1 MAGPD
6 RRLPRRRFERQKA
19 TEANGFASMSLWTLM
34 SNAPCG
40 DVRADNRTKHT
51 VRSAIGGKA
60 AASAISAVKY
70 VLIFSILQL

>member
-1 MAGPD
+1 
-6 RRLPRRRFERQKA
+6 
-19 TEANGFASMSLWTLM
+19 M

-70 VLIFSILQL
+70 VLIFSILQLL